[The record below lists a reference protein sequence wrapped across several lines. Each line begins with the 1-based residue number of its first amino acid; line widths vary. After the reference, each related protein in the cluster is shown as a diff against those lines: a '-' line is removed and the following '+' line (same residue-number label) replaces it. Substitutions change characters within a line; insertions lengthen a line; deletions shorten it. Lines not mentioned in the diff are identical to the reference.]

1 MPKAK
6 LYRWDDLGAEPEE
19 VEVPEELFGAEVNQ
33 DLLWRA
39 VRVYLYNQRRWTAST
54 KTRGEVRGGGRK
66 PWPQKHT
73 GRARHGSIRSPIWRG
88 GGVVF
93 GPKPIKRRLELPR
106 KMRRKALISALSA
119 RAQEGNL
126 VLIDKLGFERPRT
139 KEGIRVLEAVGCPE
153 KTLVVVATD
162 EYTVPV
168 YKSFSNI
175 PGVECVRTD
184 GLSVYNVLNHRHLL
198 MTQRAVEE
206 MERRV
211 RSGAKAVA

>member
-6 LYRWDDLGAEPEE
+6 LYRWDNLDAGPEE
-19 VEVPEELFGAEVNQ
+19 VEVPEELFGAEVNE

-39 VRVYLYNQRRWTAST
+39 VRVYLYNQRQWTAST
-54 KTRGEVRGGGRK
+54 KARGEVRGGGRK
-66 PWPQKHT
+66 PWPQKHL

-93 GPKPIKRRLELPR
+93 GPKPIKRRLKLPR

-119 RAQEGNL
+119 RVKEGNL
-126 VLIDKLGFERPRT
+126 ILIDRLGFERPRT
-139 KEGIRVLEAVGCPE
+139 KEGIRVLEAVGCQG
-153 KTLVVVATD
+153 KTLVVVAAD
-162 EYTVPV
+162 EYRIPI

-184 GLSVYNVLNHRHLL
+184 GLSVYNILNHQVLL
-198 MTQRAVEE
+198 MTQQAVEE
-206 MERRV
+206 LERRV

>member
-1 MPKAK
+1 MVKAK
-6 LYRWDDLGAEPEE
+6 LYRWDNLNAGPEE
-19 VEVPEELFGAEVNQ
+19 VEVPEELFGAEVNN

-39 VRVYLYNQRRWTAST
+39 VRVYLYNQRQWTAST

-66 PWPQKHT
+66 PWPQKHM

-93 GPKPIKRRLELPR
+93 GPRPIKRRLDLPR
-106 KMRRKALISALSA
+106 RMKRLALISALSA

-126 VLIDKLGFERPRT
+126 VLIDKLGFERPKT
-139 KEGIRVLEAVGCPE
+139 KEAIQLLSKLEVPE
-153 KTLVVVATD
+153 KTLVVIAPD

-184 GLSVYNVLNHRHLL
+184 GLSVYNVLAHKGLL

-206 MERRV
+206 LRRRV
-211 RSGAKAVA
+211 TSGVKAIA